1 VAKVLVDPDTLVLVF
16 LSRTNTGI
24 FFILGV
30 KPSSPPSSFPCK
42 PIGFPWHTIFPY
54 GSCASPL
61 VGIMLGSWME
71 AVPDLWMVLK
81 KPHTNSSYL

>member
-30 KPSSPPSSFPCK
+30 KPRSLPFP
-42 PIGFPWHTIFPY
+42 FPVNQWDFSWHTIFPY

-71 AVPDLWMVLK
+71 AVPDLWMVFIK
-81 KPHTNSSYL
+81 TPY